1 MIQETKPNMVM
12 SAATIKNLPAKKKWM
27 SKNRENKTN
36 RIKILLMNIR

>member
-27 SKNRENKTN
+27 SKTEK
-36 RIKILLMNIR
+36 IKKSN